1 MVRYLLIT
9 LTVAGLFLA
18 ASIGPIWAQ
27 DTVAASIQRGQKM
40 FTDTKL
46 GENTTGLSC
55 NACHPNGNTTGGS
68 VSVMDMKVKIPT
80 LKGAAAHFP
89 AVKGPKKMVI
99 TLDMM
104 NNMCITTFLKGKTL
118 DLGNQGAVDLA
129 AYVTS
134 FSEGSVIK
142 LKK

>member
-1 MVRYLLIT
+1 MVRRLFIPLI
-9 LTVAGLFLA
+9 VVGLFLA
-18 ASIGPIWAQ
+18 ASTGPVWA
-27 DTVAASIQRGQKM
+27 DTVTASVKRGEKM
-40 FTDTKL
+40 YTDTKL
-46 GENTTGLSC
+46 GNNTTGLTC

-68 VSVMDMKVKIPT
+68 VSVMGMRMKIPT

-104 NNMCITTFLKGKTL
+104 NNMCITTFLKGKAL
-118 DLGNQGAVDLA
+118 DLGSQGAVDLA

-134 FSEGSVIK
+134 FSEGRTIK

>member
-1 MVRYLLIT
+1 MTRYFFVA
-9 LTVAGLFLA
+9 LTVTGLFLA
-18 ASIGPIWAQ
+18 ANIGLVQA
-27 DTVAASIQRGQKM
+27 DEVGASVKRGQKL

-46 GENTTGLSC
+46 GNNSTGLNC

-68 VSVMDMKVKIPT
+68 VSAMGMKMKVPS

-104 NNMCITTFLKGKTL
+104 NNMCIMTFLKGKPL
-118 DLGNQGAVDLA
+118 NLGSQQAVDLA
-129 AYVTS
+129 AYVTT
-134 FSEGSVIK
+134 FSEGEKIR
-142 LKK
+142 LKR

>member
-1 MVRYLLIT
+1 MTRYFFVA
-9 LTVAGLFLA
+9 LTVTGLFLA
-18 ASIGPIWAQ
+18 ANIGLVQA
-27 DTVAASIQRGQKM
+27 DEVGASVKRGKKL

-46 GENTTGLSC
+46 GNNSTGLNC

-68 VSVMDMKVKIPT
+68 VSAMGMKMKVPS

-104 NNMCITTFLKGKTL
+104 NNMCIMTFLKGKPL
-118 DLGNQGAVDLA
+118 NLGSQQA
-129 AYVTS
+129 
-134 FSEGSVIK
+134 
-142 LKK
+142 